1 LRKGTTV
8 PDLFRTVRRGRTGW
22 RPPAAAVIAA
32 LALLASLTV
41 TAAAAEAPA
50 TGQAS
55 PPAAG
60 APIKP
65 TAPIKPIKLSD
76 EDARAVL
83 DGIYKGDFR
92 SAFVD
97 KRPDLFLRHIPDD
110 FVSTMVD
117 GSRLDA
123 VAIRQEF
130 PRQFTTMVR
139 TIEHNVTIE
148 DVDVTGN
155 RSISGVVTLT
165 TLIEHQRSAGSG
177 TYFVITVGT
186 FRDDFVLR
194 DGVWLLQRATQL
206 RGQTI
211 TSPRP

>member
-1 LRKGTTV
+1 
-8 PDLFRTVRRGRTGW
+8 VRDGRAAG
-22 RPPAAAVIAA
+22 RLPVVAAVIAT
-32 LALLASLTV
+32 LALLASLAV
-41 TAAAAEAPA
+41 TADAAEP
-50 TGQAS
+50 TPDGQPS
-55 PPAAG
+55 LPVAG
-60 APIKP
+60 APGQP
-65 TAPIKPIKLSD
+65 SD
-76 EDARAVL
+76 EAAHAVL
-83 DGIYKGDFR
+83 DSIYKGDFR

-97 KRPDLFLRHIPDD
+97 KRPELFLRHVPDD

-117 GSRLDA
+117 GSHLDA
-123 VAIRQEF
+123 AAIRQAF

-148 DVDVTGN
+148 DVDVAGN

-165 TLIEHQRSAGSG
+165 TLIEHQRSAGGG

-194 DGVWLLQRATQL
+194 DGVWLLKRATQL

>member
-1 LRKGTTV
+1 MTSNVRATV
-8 PDLFRTVRRGRTGW
+8 T
-22 RPPAAAVIAA
+22 AAVIAT
-32 LALLASLTV
+32 LALLVSLGV
-41 TAAAAEAPA
+41 TADAAEPS
-50 TGQAS
+50 GQ
-55 PPAAG
+55 PNDDAAH
-60 APIKP
+60 
-65 TAPIKPIKLSD
+65 
-76 EDARAVL
+76 AVL

-97 KRPDLFLRHIPDD
+97 KRPELFLQRIPHD
-110 FVSTMVD
+110 FESTMVD

-123 VAIRQEF
+123 TAIRQAF
-130 PRQFTTMVR
+130 PRQLATMVR

-148 DVDVTGN
+148 DVDVAGN

-165 TLIEHQRSAGSG
+165 TLIEHQRSGGDG
-177 TYFVITVGT
+177 TYFVTTVGT

-194 DGVWLLQRATQL
+194 DGVWLLKRATQL

>member
-1 LRKGTTV
+1 MPV
-8 PDLFRTVRRGRTGW
+8 
-22 RPPAAAVIAA
+22 AAAVIAA
-32 LALLASLTV
+32 LTLLVPLVV
-41 TAAAAEAPA
+41 TADAE
-50 TGQAS
+50 
-55 PPAAG
+55 PPAADQPTPTVAG
-60 APIKP
+60 ASGR
-65 TAPIKPIKLSD
+65 LS
-76 EDARAVL
+76 EEAARAVL

-97 KRPDLFLRHIPDD
+97 RRPELFLRHVPDD

-123 VAIRQEF
+123 TAIRQAF
-130 PRQFTTMVR
+130 PQQFATMVR

-148 DVDVTGN
+148 DVDVPSS

-165 TLIEHQRSAGSG
+165 TLIEHRRQGTG
-177 TYFVITVGT
+177 TYLVVTVGT

-194 DGVWLLQRATQL
+194 DGVWMLRQALQL

>member
-1 LRKGTTV
+1 MTNL
-8 PDLFRTVRRGRTGW
+8 LRTVRDGRAEW
-22 RPPAAAVIAA
+22 RMPVAAAVIAT
-32 LALLASLTV
+32 LALLASLAV
-41 TAAAAEAPA
+41 TADAAE
-50 TGQAS
+50 

-60 APIKP
+60 QPSPPVAGAPGQ
-65 TAPIKPIKLSD
+65 LSD
-76 EDARAVL
+76 EAAHAVL

-97 KRPDLFLRHIPDD
+97 KRPELFLRHVPDD

-123 VAIRQEF
+123 AAVRQAF
-130 PRQFTTMVR
+130 PQQFATMVR

-148 DVDVTGN
+148 DVDVVGI

-165 TLIEHQRSAGSG
+165 TLIEHQRPGGG
-177 TYFVITVGT
+177 TYIVITVGT

-194 DGVWLLQRATQL
+194 DGEWLLKRATQL

>member
-1 LRKGTTV
+1 VTTLLRA
-8 PDLFRTVRRGRTGW
+8 VRL
-22 RPPAAAVIAA
+22 PVAAAVVAT
-32 LALLASLTV
+32 LALLASLAV
-41 TAAAAEAPA
+41 TADAAEP
-50 TGQAS
+50 S
-55 PPAAG
+55 AAG
-60 APIKP
+60 ERSAPVP
-65 TAPIKPIKLSD
+65 VAGRLGQPND
-76 EDARAVL
+76 EAARAVL

-97 KRPDLFLRHIPDD
+97 KRPELFLRYIPDD

-117 GSRLDA
+117 GSQLDA
-123 VAIRQEF
+123 AAIRQAF
-130 PRQFTTMVR
+130 PQQFTTMVR

-148 DVDVTGN
+148 DVDVASS

-165 TLIEHQRSAGSG
+165 TLIEHRRSRGG
-177 TYFVITVGT
+177 TYLVTTVGT

-194 DGVWLLQRATQL
+194 DGQWLLRRATQL

>member
-1 LRKGTTV
+1 MKV
-8 PDLFRTVRRGRTGW
+8 PLRTVRDGRAAW
-22 RPPAAAVIAA
+22 RMPVAAAVIAT
-32 LALLASLTV
+32 LALLASLAV
-41 TAAAAEAPA
+41 TADAAEL
-50 TGQAS
+50 
-55 PPAAG
+55 PAAG
-60 APIKP
+60 QPSLPVAGAPGQ
-65 TAPIKPIKLSD
+65 LSD
-76 EDARAVL
+76 EAARAVL

-97 KRPDLFLRHIPDD
+97 KRPELFLRHVPDD

-123 VAIRQEF
+123 AAIRQAF
-130 PRQFTTMVR
+130 PRQFATVVR

-148 DVDVTGN
+148 DVDVAGN

-165 TLIEHQRSAGSG
+165 TLIEHQRPDSG
-177 TYFVITVGT
+177 TYIVITVGT

-194 DGVWLLQRATQL
+194 DGVWLLKRATQL